1 MYVICS
7 MEVKTANIVLQQ
19 DLVSKSE
26 VKVLTT
32 Q

>member
-7 MEVKTANIVLQQ
+7 MEIKTANIILHQ